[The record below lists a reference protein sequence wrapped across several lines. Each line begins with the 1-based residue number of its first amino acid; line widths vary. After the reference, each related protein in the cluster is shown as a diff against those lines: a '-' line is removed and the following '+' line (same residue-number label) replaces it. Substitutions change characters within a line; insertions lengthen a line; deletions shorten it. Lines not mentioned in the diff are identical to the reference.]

1 MDKKTS
7 AKIINGMAEKIEL
20 LDDKLRQ
27 VQKNEVRKRLD
38 LFESFGA
45 RIEVLE
51 NNEALNLNRIESLED
66 NIDSSSLLQR
76 FDTINE
82 KIEVLENKYKYKIQV
97 LYARNQKRAD
107 HIKTLN
113 GRIEVLEDMM
123 KNPHNNWFNASING
137 KIEALDE
144 RINNRCD
151 YIDKHNRV
159 HFDKLGA
166 KVEDLHSGIKIIK
179 EMQKITKSKC
189 DNLKAK
195 MSTLATKEGVQK
207 SFNECYDDLE
217 AKNYQIKSDLDK
229 LSNGEIV
236 ISRDDINDLEVRQTR
251 EQEMYSDKNNNWE
264 DIFNETMKE
273 GRETIKRVKARKG
286 ENNG

>member
-236 ISRDDINDLEVRQTR
+236 ISRDDINDLETRQTE
-251 EQEMYSDKNNNWE
+251 EQEIWLDENE